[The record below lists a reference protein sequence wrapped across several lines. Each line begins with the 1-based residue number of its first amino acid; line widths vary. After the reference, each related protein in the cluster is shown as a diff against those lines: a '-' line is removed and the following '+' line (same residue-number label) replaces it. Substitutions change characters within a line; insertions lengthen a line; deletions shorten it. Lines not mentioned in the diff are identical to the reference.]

1 MAMEQGIHIEANNS
15 TVVVGSTGTVTIGAS
30 PLSEMEEELLR
41 VFRGLATRRKI
52 ELLSRAYEIEE
63 EQKKKAP
70 A

>member
-41 VFRGLATRRKI
+41 VFRGLTTRRKI
-52 ELLSRAYEIEE
+52 ELLSKAYEIEE
-63 EQKKKAP
+63 ENKKAP

>member
-1 MAMEQGIHIEANNS
+1 MERESIHIEANNS

-41 VFRGLATRRKI
+41 VFRGLTTRRKI
-52 ELLSRAYEIEE
+52 ELLSKAYEIEE
-63 EQKKKAP
+63 ENKKAP